1 MAAVCLCQLL
11 PLPAAM
17 LADSA
22 IGAVTSERRIA
33 VGHGAGASPGSMHA
47 VSRNRAQAAGVI
59 PSFKL
64 MSSKSRATSGS
75 VMNWE
80 QWLTMSRTPA
90 REPWKP
96 YCGRIR
102 RCRGKASSARPRK
115 W

>member
-11 PLPAAM
+11 PAPM

-22 IGAVTSERRIA
+22 IEAVISERRFA
-33 VGHGAGASPGSMHA
+33 VGHGAEASPGSMHA
-47 VSRNRAQAAGVI
+47 VSRNRAQAVGVI

-96 YCGRIR
+96 Y
-102 RCRGKASSARPRK
+102 
-115 W
+115 